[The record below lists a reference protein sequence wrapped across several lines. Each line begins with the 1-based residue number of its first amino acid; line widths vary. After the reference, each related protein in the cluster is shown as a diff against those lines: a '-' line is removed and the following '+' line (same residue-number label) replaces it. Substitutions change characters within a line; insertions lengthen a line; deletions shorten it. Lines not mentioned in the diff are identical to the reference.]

1 MSPTPRYS
9 EAAVSDAA
17 LTFPTSQT
25 KLSVMCGYAMVATA
39 EDCRLCALG
48 LPWPGPGFGQGSGT
62 EVPPCEGQAQLE
74 AGAAAQG
81 IGSLGAREGGGSCCM
96 MEFIRRQ

>member
-1 MSPTPRYS
+1 MGP
-9 EAAVSDAA
+9 V
-17 LTFPTSQT
+17 
-25 KLSVMCGYAMVATA
+25 
-39 EDCRLCALG
+39 G

-62 EVPPCEGQAQLE
+62 EVPPCEGQAQLK

-81 IGSLGAREGGGSCCM
+81 IGYLGAREGGGSCCM

>member
-1 MSPTPRYS
+1 MKES
-9 EAAVSDAA
+9 
-17 LTFPTSQT
+17 
-25 KLSVMCGYAMVATA
+25 
-39 EDCRLCALG
+39 ALG
-48 LPWPGPGFGQGSGT
+48 LGSLCLLLIKHVSPEAPPDVAASVCVWPVRAPGMGPVGLPWQGPGFGQGSGT

-81 IGSLGAREGGGSCCM
+81 FGSLGAREGGGSCCM

>member
-1 MSPTPRYS
+1 MLDLGGPGCLETRPPDV
-9 EAAVSDAA
+9 AAPV
-17 LTFPTSQT
+17 
-25 KLSVMCGYAMVATA
+25 
-39 EDCRLCALG
+39 CAWPVRAPGMGPVG

-62 EVPPCEGQAQLE
+62 EVPPCEGQAQLK